1 MLIQLLLL
9 ELELELELE
18 PGKLVPLLLVGRGE
32 SRGGSS
38 YDVVKGG
45 EGGGGGLF
53 AEGNLRAWI
62 GMVEQGWGWEEDGG
76 VEARMEFA
84 E

>member
-1 MLIQLLLL
+1 MLIKLLLL
-9 ELELELELE
+9 ELELEL
-18 PGKLVPLLLVGRGE
+18 GKLVPLLLVGRGE

-53 AEGNLRAWI
+53 AEGNLREWI
-62 GMVEQGWGWEEDGG
+62 GMVEQGWGW
-76 VEARMEFA
+76 V
-84 E
+84 